1 MTIDELPRL
10 LFGPLFVDAIKLHAV
25 IDTPVRP
32 YQVGP
37 VLGHG
42 AYLPGFGWTRASAA
56 AAWRSLMSIRSRNDG
71 SAIRSASLTR
81 RAPLVADGSLAAQT
95 LESTNLLSGN

>member
-42 AYLPGFGWTRASAA
+42 AYLSGLVGLALPLLPHGAA
-56 AAWRSLMSIRSRNDG
+56 
-71 SAIRSASLTR
+71 
-81 RAPLVADGSLAAQT
+81 
-95 LESTNLLSGN
+95 